1 MIAQWGW
8 EKQLT
13 KHRLLPVLIESEL
26 TEGRTLI
33 DKIRGVLSAQTN
45 QGDSFPPEL
54 VEKLLRRQRLLVILD
69 HLSEMGEKTARRS
82 RRKNRRR

>member
-1 MIAQWGW
+1 VIAQWGW

-45 QGDSFPPEL
+45 QG
-54 VEKLLRRQRLLVILD
+54 ILF
-69 HLSEMGEKTARRS
+69 HQNWW
-82 RRKNRRR
+82 KNCYGVNDCW

>member
-13 KHRLLPVLIESEL
+13 KHWLLPVLIESEL

-54 VEKLLRRQRLLVILD
+54 VEKLLRRQRLLVILN